1 MVFGGL
7 FRTAWRLTRQK
18 PPQEE
23 KYPRPNPVLTVEE
36 HLKNFVF
43 IADHQIRTK
52 SAIMNVM
59 NAKRKSDDDA
69 GGEKRKGRKKG
80 FVWSHVLTDEEGK
93 VTCMHCGDL
102 IKVNFGE
109 KVIIRPL
116 VRSAFTFL
124 MA

>member
-1 MVFGGL
+1 VAVDAAETTAGGKIP
-7 FRTAWRLTRQK
+7 TTK
-18 PPQEE
+18 PSSNRRGTFE
-23 KYPRPNPVLTVEE
+23 NL
-36 HLKNFVF
+36 
-43 IADHQIRTK
+43 QIRTK